1 MNAWRGSLILG
12 AVVGLLACG
21 NDDGKVEQSSARLGP
36 PPQAQAKGLKRTCG
50 TRNPTATEI
59 QKVNDHLAR
68 KGLLKKPDGKPGGGT
83 GGGGDDGGGGGPTL
97 PSTVTIKV
105 VWHVIHSGQNGVV
118 DPTAIAAQIQVLN
131 DAYAGNTG
139 GAGTRYQFQLVKTDF
154 TDNGT
159 WFTMGHG
166 STAEAQAKSALR
178 NADPALAGPEVL
190 HVYSANLGGGLLGW
204 ATFPNDYS
212 VKPLMDGVVLL
223 HSSLPGGSA
232 APYNEGDT
240 ATHEV
245 GHWLGLYHT
254 FQGGCTKSGDYVG
267 DTPAEKG
274 PTYGCPSVT
283 PDTCDKGPTSTG
295 IDPIHNFMDYTDDY
309 CMFEFTAGQAE
320 RIDAMFAAYRGQ

>member
-1 MNAWRGSLILG
+1 MSAWRGSLILG

-36 PPQAQAKGLKRTCG
+36 PPQAQANGLKRTCG

-59 QKVNDHLAR
+59 QKINDHLAR
-68 KGLLKKPDGKPGGGT
+68 KGLLKKPDGKPGGGA
-83 GGGGDDGGGGGPTL
+83 GGGDDGSGGGGPTL

-105 VWHVIHSGQNGVV
+105 VWHVIHDGQNGMV
-118 DPTAIAAQIQVLN
+118 DASAIAAQIQVLN

-154 TDNGT
+154 TDNAT

-166 STAEAQAKSALR
+166 STAEAQAKSALHG
-178 NADPALAGPEVL
+178 ADPALASPGVL
-190 HVYSANLGGGLLGW
+190 HLYSANLGGGLLGW
-204 ATFPNDYS
+204 ATFPYDYS
-212 VKPLMDGVVLL
+212 TKPQMDGVVLL
-223 HSSLPGGSA
+223 YSSLPGGSA

-274 PTYGCPSVT
+274 PTYGCPSVSQ
-283 PDTCDKGPTSTG
+283 DTCDKGPTSTG
-295 IDPIHNFMDYTDDY
+295 FDPIHNFMDYTDDY
-309 CMFEFTAGQAE
+309 CMFEFTAGQAD
-320 RIDAMFAAYRGQ
+320 RIDAMFAAYRQQ